1 MVKTTRWTELP
12 QLLLIALMFVASAL
26 VWPYAEDRIPTHW
39 NASGEVDR
47 YGDKIE
53 LFVLP
58 AITAGLY
65 LLLRYIPRID
75 PKKSSYNAFVGAY
88 TAIRISMVV
97 FMAAL
102 HGVMLYT
109 AIDAETAELDI
120 GPFVTVGIGVLFI
133 VIGLV
138 LGKVQPNW
146 FVGIRTPWTL
156 SSTRSWA
163 RTHRLGGWLF
173 IAMGLL
179 MIVVGLIEP
188 ELMATVVLA
197 ATLGSVAIMFAY
209 SYLEWRKDPDRD
221 AITRD
226 SGRGPRDAESG
237 R

>member
-1 MVKTTRWTELP
+1 MVRTTRWTELP
-12 QLLLIALMFVASAL
+12 QLLLIAAMFLASAL
-26 VWPYAEDRIPTHW
+26 VWPYAEDRVPVHW

-53 LFVLP
+53 LFLLP
-58 AITAGLY
+58 AITVGLY
-65 LLLRYIPRID
+65 LLLRYLPRID
-75 PKKSSYNAFVGAY
+75 PKQASYDAFAGAY
-88 TAIRISMVV
+88 TAIRVSMVV

-109 AIDAETAELDI
+109 AIDTENADLDI
-120 GPFVTVGIGVLFI
+120 GPFVTVGIGALFI

-138 LGKVQPNW
+138 LGKIQPNW

-156 SSTRSWA
+156 SSTRSWS
-163 RTHRLGGWLF
+163 RTHRMGGWLF
-173 IAMGLL
+173 IVMGLV

-188 ELMATVVLA
+188 ELMAAVVLA
-197 ATLGSVAIMFAY
+197 TTLGSVVVMFAY

-226 SGRGPRDAESG
+226 GGRATRDSEG
-237 R
+237 DR